1 MQINLNHWK
10 SKLIFGFSA
19 IFCIRIVH
27 KNYSC
32 STLFYSIYDMLESLY
47 YKQPP
52 SYVQPWIWNPNFT
65 FDCHVPTNSNPY
77 LSTYMIH
84 LTLSIS
90 NRCLRSISSY
100 TKIFIMDSSFLLCS
114 LHLCSVFYLFYNAND
129 FSGTISL
136 TKPNILVN
144 SLPNPAKLV

>member
-1 MQINLNHWK
+1 MDFQL
-10 SKLIFGFSA
+10 FSA
-19 IFCIRIVH
+19 SELYRQ
-27 KNYSC
+27 NYSC

-52 SYVQPWIWNPNFT
+52 SYVQPWIWNPNYT

-77 LSTYMIH
+77 LSTNMIH

-100 TKIFIMDSSFLLCS
+100 TNIFIMDSSFLFCLLQLS
-114 LHLCSVFYLFYNAND
+114 SVFYLFYNAND